1 MITFQLSQDVAGMA
15 GLGWGKQEDIG
26 DMAGVGGVVTH
37 PFLLLQGCFFSQSPE
52 GSWQKE

>member
-1 MITFQLSQDVAGMA
+1 MTFQPSQDVAGMA

-26 DMAGVGGVVTH
+26 DRAGVGGVVTH
-37 PFLLLQGCFFSQSPE
+37 PFLLLQGGFFSQSPD